1 MMTQTRTRRFGARV
15 KLWSASG
22 AASNPART
30 LVAACLG
37 AVVAL
42 PLALGACARHN
53 RPISSDRAANVE
65 RAAQLADRAQQ
76 QQIEGDLDKAI
87 ELYEQALLAAP
98 DLGAAWNNL
107 GLALMARGRS
117 TDRISAQ
124 QAFIRA
130 ANLLPTDP
138 SPYRNLGLLY
148 EQRNL
153 KEDAL
158 RYYEQALVID
168 EYDLNALRGAIK
180 MGKDLRRSDQASLD
194 RLVRAQMIET
204 DPRWL
209 DMIQRERLRV
219 KNDIDE
225 RSEG

>member
-1 MMTQTRTRRFGARV
+1 MQGRARRVCARDNRAKAKCAKANCAKANGAR
-15 KLWSASG
+15 
-22 AASNPART
+22 T
-30 LVAACLG
+30 VAAG
-37 AVVAL
+37 ALVFVA
-42 PLALGACARHN
+42 LALGACAGPSTP
-53 RPISSDRAANVE
+53 RPGDRAADVA

-76 QQIEGDLDKAI
+76 HQIEGDLDKSI

-107 GLALMARGRS
+107 GLALMARGKT

-130 ANLLPTDP
+130 ANLLPSDP

-168 EYDLNALRGAIK
+168 EYDVNALRGSIK
-180 MGKDLRRSDQASLD
+180 MGKDLRRSDQAALD

-204 DPRWL
+204 DPKWL
-209 DMIQRERLRV
+209 EMIQRERLRV
-219 KNDIDE
+219 KNDMEE
-225 RSEG
+225 R